1 MMIGMNERPIVL
13 SNLKYDVDV
22 GALERYASTEEAT
35 RAASDDPSE
44 PRAALTERE
53 MIERFLHNVKRDKDG
68 KGTCT
73 VSYTRCTIGQALVD
87 AQLLQHTRIY
97 PDNWPSCA
105 TQLGKRLRSLALGK
119 YYDEADDE
127 HAFHKLVQSLTINPE
142 ARELI
147 ERIVTDASLKVE
159 LSKHYF
165 ADEAHTTE
173 VKQLLHAMSNGGAVG
188 TWRAKHRVGERSRI
202 TIL

>member
-1 MMIGMNERPIVL
+1 MIGYNGRPIVL
-13 SNLKYDVDV
+13 NMKYAVDV

-73 VSYTRCTIGQALVD
+73 VAYTRCQIGQALVD

-97 PDNWPSCA
+97 PDKWPSCA

-119 YYDEADDE
+119 EERRRRRA
-127 HAFHKLVQSLTINPE
+127 HRRRRRHVLHR
-142 ARELI
+142 RELRDLRRALLRAEDGE
-147 ERIVTDASLKVE
+147 ERDYRLTYE
-159 LSKHYF
+159 
-165 ADEAHTTE
+165 DEGLAE
-173 VKQLLHAMSNGGAVG
+173 
-188 TWRAKHRVGERSRI
+188 
-202 TIL
+202 